1 MSINPL
7 YEQYK
12 DRILTGTALA
22 LGALVIGA
30 IDNFFLIWLFLGAL
44 FMIALFEANR
54 LFKLHSGAIYYYG
67 LALWV
72 TAAFY
77 PSVEELFFIAAIAYA
92 AVLAYSQKLDQRHF
106 APLLYPTVGFL
117 FFLTLYND
125 YGVGSYIWLIVV
137 VASADIGAFVVGK
150 SIGKTPFSKT
160 SPNKTLEGVFGG
172 IAIATILGAI
182 VGIQYSDFFPA
193 LIISLFTAVSAVFG
207 DLFESYLKRQ
217 ADVKDSGNIFPGHG
231 GVLDRLDGYL
241 FGAVVMTL
249 LMRSIN

>member
-1 MSINPL
+1 MSIKDIYN
-7 YEQYK
+7 QYQE
-12 DRILTGTALA
+12 RIITGSALA
-22 LGALVIGA
+22 LVAIVLGA
-30 IDNFFLIWLFLGAL
+30 IDSFFLIWLFLGAL
-44 FMIALFEANR
+44 FMIALFESNR
-54 LFKLHSGAIYYYG
+54 LFNLHSGVIYFYA
-67 LALWV
+67 LALWI

-92 AVLAYSQKLDQRHF
+92 AVLAYSQKLDYRHF
-106 APLLYPTVGFL
+106 TPILYPTVGFL

-125 YGVGSYIWLIVV
+125 YGVGSYVWLIVV

-160 SPNKTLEGVFGG
+160 SPKKTLEGVVGG
-172 IAIATILGAI
+172 VAIATILGAM
-182 VGIQYSDFFPA
+182 VGTQYSDFLPS
-193 LIISLFTAVSAVFG
+193 LIISFFTALSAVFG

-217 ADVKDSGNIFPGHG
+217 AGVKDSGNIFPGHG

-249 LMRSIN
+249 LMRSIS

>member
-1 MSINPL
+1 MSINAL

-12 DRILTGTALA
+12 ERILTGFILA
-22 LGALVIGA
+22 LGAIVIGA
-30 IDNFFLIWLFLGAL
+30 IDNFFLIWLFLGIL
-44 FMIALFEANR
+44 FMVALFEANR
-54 LFKLHSGAIYYYG
+54 LFNIHSGAIYYYG
-67 LALWV
+67 FALWV

-92 AVLAYSQKLDQRHF
+92 AVLAYSQKLDQKHF
-106 APLLYPTVGFL
+106 TPLLYPTVGFL

-137 VASADIGAFVVGK
+137 VASTDIGAFVVGK
-150 SIGKTPFSKT
+150 AIGKTPFSKI

-172 IAIATILGAI
+172 VAIATILGAL

-193 LIISLFTAVSAVFG
+193 LIISLFTAISAVFG

-217 ADVKDSGNIFPGHG
+217 ADVKDSGTIFPGHG

-249 LMRSIN
+249 LMRSIS